1 MSSKLPFATYLYFLA
16 QSINLTTAVMS
27 VAMAAIVGASLTPSL
42 WLSTVPY
49 GFQFLCVML
58 MTVPASRLMKRI
70 GRKPAFLLAALPL
83 ALSGAAG
90 YLAVDRSSFALLIVA
105 HALLGSYIAF
115 ANFNRFAATDGLDAQ
130 LKPRAISLVV
140 AGGVLAALAGPLLAD
155 RLKDV
160 AGYAPFAL
168 CYAAFTGLA
177 LLSFLVH
184 LAVRE
189 APGAARLPAAGGGH
203 GGTDGH
209 DGAGGQAGANG
220 HEGANGYSGADGH
233 AGAAWRAVRRSPA
246 LGAAIA
252 VGALGY
258 GIMNLLMVQASLHMA
273 GLHMHFSAVGTA
285 IQWHVVAM
293 FAPSFFTGAIIGRL
307 GLRAV
312 IAGGIL
318 LLIAAS
324 VLNLLSDG
332 YAMLVTSLVVLG
344 LGWNFTYVGGS
355 ALLARVL
362 GEQPHAIE
370 VQGLND
376 LGLSVMATAG
386 AFLPALLLQ
395 GLGWAGTNLACIG
408 LCLALLACVH
418 RSLKRNPAMAPIS
431 WNAGSDPG
439 VSP

>member
-1 MSSKLPFATYLYFLA
+1 MTSKLPFATYLYFLA

-49 GFQFLCVML
+49 GFQFLLVML
-58 MTVPASRLMKRI
+58 MTVPASRLMSRI
-70 GRKPAFLLAALPL
+70 GRKPAFLLAAIPL
-83 ALSGAAG
+83 ALAGVAG
-90 YLAVDRSSFALLIVA
+90 YLAVEQESFALLIVS
-105 HALLGSYIAF
+105 HALLGTYIAF

-140 AGGVLAALAGPLLAD
+140 AGGVLAALTGPLLAD
-155 RLKDV
+155 SLKDA
-160 AGYAPFAL
+160 AGHAPFAL

-189 APGAARLPAAGGGH
+189 APGTGS
-203 GGTDGH
+203 
-209 DGAGGQAGANG
+209 QAVRG
-220 HEGANGYSGADGH
+220 GH
-233 AGAAWRAVRRSPA
+233 AGAAWGIVRRTPA
-246 LGAAIA
+246 LAAAIA

-258 GIMNLLMVQASLHMA
+258 GIMNLLMIQASLHMA

-293 FAPSFFTGAIIGRL
+293 FAPSFFTGSIIGRL
-307 GLRAV
+307 GLRTV
-312 IAGGIL
+312 VSGGIAL
-318 LLIAAS
+318 LAAS
-324 VLNLLSDG
+324 SILNLVSSD
-332 YAMLVTSLVVLG
+332 YVMLVASLVVLG

-355 ALLARVL
+355 ALLARIL
-362 GEQPHAIE
+362 GDQPHAIE

-395 GLGWAGTNLACIG
+395 GLGWTGTNLACIG
-408 LCLALLACVH
+408 LCLALLAYVH
-418 RSLKRNPAMAPIS
+418 RCLRHHPAAD
-431 WNAGSDPG
+431 ADPAAARA
-439 VSP
+439 

>member
-1 MSSKLPFATYLYFLA
+1 MSPKLPFRTYLYFLA
-16 QSINLTTAVMS
+16 QSINLTAAVMS
-27 VAMAAIVGASLTPSL
+27 VAMAAIVGATLTPSL

-49 GFQFLCVML
+49 GVQFLFMML
-58 MTVPASRLMKRI
+58 MTVPASRLMQRI
-70 GRKPAFLLAALPL
+70 GRKPAFLLATIPL

-90 YLAVDRSSFALLIVA
+90 FLAIGRSSFALLIA
-105 HALLGSYIAF
+105 SHALLGTYIAF
-115 ANFNRFAATDGLDAQ
+115 ANFNRFAATDGLDAR

-140 AGGVLAALAGPLLAD
+140 AGGVLAALTGPLLAD
-155 RLKDV
+155 RLKDA
-160 AGYAPFAL
+160 AGFAPFAL
-168 CYAAFTGLA
+168 CYAALTGLA

-189 APGAARLPAAGGGH
+189 APEAASPQAAGKRNT
-203 GGTDGH
+203 GT
-209 DGAGGQAGANG
+209 
-220 HEGANGYSGADGH
+220 
-233 AGAAWRAVRRSPA
+233 AWGIVRRTPA

-293 FAPSFFTGAIIGRL
+293 FAPSFFTGVIIGRL

-312 IAGGIL
+312 ISGGVV

-324 VLNLLSDG
+324 ALNLLSDD
-332 YAMLVTSLVVLG
+332 YLMLVASLVVLG

-362 GEQPHAIE
+362 GDQPHAIE
-370 VQGLND
+370 AQGLND

-408 LCLALLACVH
+408 LCLALLIYIH
-418 RSLKRNPAMAPIS
+418 RCLKHLPAAS
-431 WNAGSDPG
+431 ADPAAAQ
-439 VSP
+439 V

>member
-1 MSSKLPFATYLYFLA
+1 MTSKLPFATYLYFLA

-49 GFQFLCVML
+49 GFQFLLVML
-58 MTVPASRLMKRI
+58 MTVPASRLMSRI
-70 GRKPAFLLAALPL
+70 GRKPAFLLAAIPL
-83 ALSGAAG
+83 ALAGIAG
-90 YLAVDRSSFALLIVA
+90 YLAVEQESFALLIVS
-105 HALLGSYIAF
+105 HALLGTYIAF

-140 AGGVLAALAGPLLAD
+140 AGGVLAALTGPLLAD
-155 RLKDV
+155 SLKDA
-160 AGYAPFAL
+160 AGHAPFAL

-189 APGAARLPAAGGGH
+189 APGTGS
-203 GGTDGH
+203 
-209 DGAGGQAGANG
+209 QAVRG
-220 HEGANGYSGADGH
+220 GH
-233 AGAAWRAVRRSPA
+233 AGAAWGIVRRTPA
-246 LGAAIA
+246 LAAAIA

-258 GIMNLLMVQASLHMA
+258 GIMNLLMIQASLHMA

-293 FAPSFFTGAIIGRL
+293 FAPSFFTGSIIGRL
-307 GLRAV
+307 GLRTV
-312 IAGGIL
+312 VSGGIAL
-318 LLIAAS
+318 LAAAS
-324 VLNLLSDG
+324 ILNLVSSD
-332 YAMLVTSLVVLG
+332 YVMLVASLVVLG

-355 ALLARVL
+355 ALLARIL
-362 GEQPHAIE
+362 GDQPHAIE

-395 GLGWAGTNLACIG
+395 GLGWTGTNLACIG
-408 LCLALLACVH
+408 LCLALLAYVH
-418 RSLKRNPAMAPIS
+418 RCLRHHPAAD
-431 WNAGSDPG
+431 ADP
-439 VSP
+439 PAARA

>member
-1 MSSKLPFATYLYFLA
+1 MTPMLPFRTYLYFLA

-49 GFQFLCVML
+49 GFQFLFVML

-70 GRKPAFLLAALPL
+70 GRKPAFLLATLPL
-83 ALSGAAG
+83 ALSGVTG
-90 YLAVDRSSFALLIVA
+90 YFAVDRASFALLIVS
-105 HALLGSYIAF
+105 HALLGTYIAF

-130 LKPRAISLVV
+130 LKPKAISLVV
-140 AGGVLAALAGPLLAD
+140 AGGVLAALTGPLLAD
-155 RLKDV
+155 RLKDA

-168 CYAAFTGLA
+168 CYAAFIGLA

-184 LAVRE
+184 LSVKE
-189 APGAARLPAAGGGH
+189 SPDAARPQAAV
-203 GGTDGH
+203 
-209 DGAGGQAGANG
+209 A
-220 HEGANGYSGADGH
+220 GH
-233 AGAAWRAVRRSPA
+233 AGAAWDVIRRTPA
-246 LGAAIA
+246 LAAAIA

-258 GIMNLLMVQASLHMA
+258 GIMNLLMIQASLHMA
-273 GLHMHFSAVGTA
+273 GLHMHFSDVGTA

-307 GLRAV
+307 GLRTV

-324 VLNLLSDG
+324 ILNLLSND
-332 YAMLVTSLVVLG
+332 YFMLVASLVVLG

-355 ALLARVL
+355 ALLARIL

-395 GLGWAGTNLACIG
+395 GLGWTGTNLACIM
-408 LCLALLACVH
+408 LCLALLLYVH
-418 RSLKRNPAMAPIS
+418 RCLRNHPAADVES
-431 WNAGSDPG
+431 AAARA
-439 VSP
+439 

>member
-1 MSSKLPFATYLYFLA
+1 MSPKLPFRTYLYFLA
-16 QSINLTTAVMS
+16 QSINLTAAVMS
-27 VAMAAIVGASLTPSL
+27 VAMAAIVGATLTPSL

-49 GFQFLCVML
+49 GVQFLFMML
-58 MTVPASRLMKRI
+58 MTVPASRLMQRI
-70 GRKPAFLLAALPL
+70 GRKPAFLLATIPL

-90 YLAVDRSSFALLIVA
+90 FLAIGRSSFALLIA
-105 HALLGSYIAF
+105 SHALLGTYIAF

-140 AGGVLAALAGPLLAD
+140 AGGVLAALTGPLLAD
-155 RLKDV
+155 RLKDA
-160 AGYAPFAL
+160 AGFAPFAL
-168 CYAAFTGLA
+168 CYAALTGLA

-189 APGAARLPAAGGGH
+189 APEAAPPQAAGRRNT
-203 GGTDGH
+203 GT
-209 DGAGGQAGANG
+209 
-220 HEGANGYSGADGH
+220 
-233 AGAAWRAVRRSPA
+233 AWGIVRRTPA

-293 FAPSFFTGAIIGRL
+293 FAPSFFTGVIIGRL

-312 IAGGIL
+312 ISGGVV

-324 VLNLLSDG
+324 ALNLLSDD
-332 YAMLVTSLVVLG
+332 YLMLVASLVVLG

-362 GEQPHAIE
+362 GDQPHTIE
-370 VQGLND
+370 AQGLND

-408 LCLALLACVH
+408 LCLALLIYIH
-418 RSLKRNPAMAPIS
+418 RCLKHLPA
-431 WNAGSDPG
+431 AGADPAAAQ
-439 VSP
+439 V

>member
-1 MSSKLPFATYLYFLA
+1 MSPKLPFRTYLYFLA
-16 QSINLTTAVMS
+16 QSINLTAAVMS
-27 VAMAAIVGASLTPSL
+27 VAMAAIVGATLTPSL

-49 GFQFLCVML
+49 GVQFLFMML
-58 MTVPASRLMKRI
+58 MTVPASRLMQRI
-70 GRKPAFLLAALPL
+70 GRKPAFLLATIPL

-90 YLAVDRSSFALLIVA
+90 FLAIGRSSFALLIA
-105 HALLGSYIAF
+105 SHALLGTYIAF
-115 ANFNRFAATDGLDAQ
+115 ANFNRFAATDGLDAR

-140 AGGVLAALAGPLLAD
+140 AGGVLAALTGPLLAD
-155 RLKDV
+155 RLKDA
-160 AGYAPFAL
+160 AGFAPFAL
-168 CYAAFTGLA
+168 CYAALTGLA

-189 APGAARLPAAGGGH
+189 APEAASPQAAGRRNT
-203 GGTDGH
+203 GT
-209 DGAGGQAGANG
+209 
-220 HEGANGYSGADGH
+220 
-233 AGAAWRAVRRSPA
+233 AWGIVRRTPA

-293 FAPSFFTGAIIGRL
+293 FAPSFFTGVIIGRL

-312 IAGGIL
+312 ISGGVV

-324 VLNLLSDG
+324 ALNLLSDD
-332 YAMLVTSLVVLG
+332 YLMLVASLVVLG

-362 GEQPHAIE
+362 GDQPHAIE
-370 VQGLND
+370 AQGLND

-408 LCLALLACVH
+408 LCLALLIYIH
-418 RSLKRNPAMAPIS
+418 RCLKHLPA
-431 WNAGSDPG
+431 AGADPAAAQ
-439 VSP
+439 V

>member
-1 MSSKLPFATYLYFLA
+1 MSPKLPFRTYLYFLA
-16 QSINLTTAVMS
+16 QSINLTAAVMS
-27 VAMAAIVGASLTPSL
+27 VAMAAIVGATLTPSL

-49 GFQFLCVML
+49 GVQFLFMML
-58 MTVPASRLMKRI
+58 MTVPASRLMQRI
-70 GRKPAFLLAALPL
+70 GRKPAFLLATIPL

-90 YLAVDRSSFALLIVA
+90 FLAIGRSSFALLIA
-105 HALLGSYIAF
+105 SHALLGTYIAF
-115 ANFNRFAATDGLDAQ
+115 ANFNRFAATDGLDAR

-140 AGGVLAALAGPLLAD
+140 AGGVLAALTGPLLAD
-155 RLKDV
+155 RLKDT
-160 AGYAPFAL
+160 AGFAPFAL
-168 CYAAFTGLA
+168 CYAALTGLA

-189 APGAARLPAAGGGH
+189 APEAASPQAAGKRNT
-203 GGTDGH
+203 GT
-209 DGAGGQAGANG
+209 
-220 HEGANGYSGADGH
+220 
-233 AGAAWRAVRRSPA
+233 AWGIVRRTPA

-293 FAPSFFTGAIIGRL
+293 FAPSFFTGVIIGRL

-312 IAGGIL
+312 ISGGVV

-324 VLNLLSDG
+324 ALNLLSDD
-332 YAMLVTSLVVLG
+332 YLMLVASLVVLG

-362 GEQPHAIE
+362 GDQPHAIE
-370 VQGLND
+370 AQGLND

-408 LCLALLACVH
+408 LCLALLIYIH
-418 RSLKRNPAMAPIS
+418 RCLKHLPA
-431 WNAGSDPG
+431 AGADPAAAQ
-439 VSP
+439 V

>member
-1 MSSKLPFATYLYFLA
+1 MTSKLPFATYLYFLA

-49 GFQFLCVML
+49 GFQFLLVML
-58 MTVPASRLMKRI
+58 MTVPASRLMSRI
-70 GRKPAFLLAALPL
+70 GRKPAFLLAAIPL
-83 ALSGAAG
+83 ALAGIAG
-90 YLAVDRSSFALLIVA
+90 YLAVEQESFALLIVS
-105 HALLGSYIAF
+105 HALLGTYIAF

-140 AGGVLAALAGPLLAD
+140 AGGVLAALTGPLLAD
-155 RLKDV
+155 SLKDA
-160 AGYAPFAL
+160 AGHAPFAL

-189 APGAARLPAAGGGH
+189 APGTGS
-203 GGTDGH
+203 
-209 DGAGGQAGANG
+209 QAVRG
-220 HEGANGYSGADGH
+220 GH
-233 AGAAWRAVRRSPA
+233 AGAAWGIVRRTPA
-246 LGAAIA
+246 LAAAIA

-258 GIMNLLMVQASLHMA
+258 GIMNLLMIQASLHMA

-293 FAPSFFTGAIIGRL
+293 FAPSFFTGSIIGRL
-307 GLRAV
+307 GLRTV
-312 IAGGIL
+312 VSGGIAL
-318 LLIAAS
+318 LATAS
-324 VLNLLSDG
+324 ILNLVSSD
-332 YAMLVTSLVVLG
+332 YVMLVASLVVLG

-355 ALLARVL
+355 ALLARIL
-362 GEQPHAIE
+362 GDQPHAIE

-395 GLGWAGTNLACIG
+395 GLGWTGTNLACIG
-408 LCLALLACVH
+408 LCLALLAYVH
-418 RSLKRNPAMAPIS
+418 RCLRHHPAAD
-431 WNAGSDPG
+431 ADP
-439 VSP
+439 PAARA

>member
-1 MSSKLPFATYLYFLA
+1 MTSKLPFGTYLYFLA

-49 GFQFLCVML
+49 GFQFLSLML
-58 MTVPASRLMKRI
+58 MTVPASRLMARI
-70 GRKPAFLLAALPL
+70 GRKPAFLLATVPL
-83 ALSGAAG
+83 ALSGATG
-90 YLAVDRSSFALLIVA
+90 YLAVTRTSFMLLIVS
-105 HALLGSYIAF
+105 HALLGAYIAF
-115 ANFNRFAATDGLDAQ
+115 ANFNRFAATDGLDAR
-130 LKPRAISLVV
+130 LKPRALSLVV

-168 CYAAFTGLA
+168 CYAAFIGLA

-189 APGAARLPAAGGGH
+189 TPGAARPQAAAG
-203 GGTDGH
+203 
-209 DGAGGQAGANG
+209 
-220 HEGANGYSGADGH
+220 GH
-233 AGAAWRAVRRSPA
+233 AGAAWDIVRRTPA
-246 LGAAIA
+246 LAAAIA
-252 VGALGY
+252 VAALGY

-293 FAPSFFTGAIIGRL
+293 FAPSFFTGAIIARL
-307 GLRAV
+307 GIRTV
-312 IAGGIL
+312 ISGGIV

-324 VLNLLSDG
+324 VLNLLADG
-332 YAMLVTSLVVLG
+332 YAMLVASLVVLG
-344 LGWNFTYVGGS
+344 LGWNFTYVGGG

-362 GEQPHAIE
+362 GDQPHAIE
-370 VQGLND
+370 AQGLND

-395 GLGWAGTNLACIG
+395 GLGWAGTNVACIA
-408 LCLALLACVH
+408 LCLALLLYVH
-418 RSLKRNPAMAPIS
+418 RCLRHHPAADVES
-431 WNAGSDPG
+431 AAARA
-439 VSP
+439 

>member
-1 MSSKLPFATYLYFLA
+1 MSPKLPFRTYLYFLA
-16 QSINLTTAVMS
+16 QSINLTAAVMS
-27 VAMAAIVGASLTPSL
+27 VAMAAIVGATLTPSL

-49 GFQFLCVML
+49 GVQFLFMML
-58 MTVPASRLMKRI
+58 MTVPASRLMQRI
-70 GRKPAFLLAALPL
+70 GRKPAFLLATIPL

-90 YLAVDRSSFALLIVA
+90 FLAIGRSSFALLIA
-105 HALLGSYIAF
+105 SHALLGTYIAF
-115 ANFNRFAATDGLDAQ
+115 ANFNRFAATDGLDAR

-140 AGGVLAALAGPLLAD
+140 AGGVLAALTGPLLAD
-155 RLKDV
+155 RLKDA
-160 AGYAPFAL
+160 AGFAPFAL
-168 CYAAFTGLA
+168 CYAALTGLA

-189 APGAARLPAAGGGH
+189 APEAASPQAAGRRNT
-203 GGTDGH
+203 GT
-209 DGAGGQAGANG
+209 
-220 HEGANGYSGADGH
+220 
-233 AGAAWRAVRRSPA
+233 AWGIVRRTPA

-293 FAPSFFTGAIIGRL
+293 FAPSFFTGVIIGRL

-312 IAGGIL
+312 ISGGVV

-324 VLNLLSDG
+324 ALNLLSDD
-332 YAMLVTSLVVLG
+332 YLMLVASLVVLG

-362 GEQPHAIE
+362 GDQPHAIE
-370 VQGLND
+370 AQGLND

-408 LCLALLACVH
+408 LCLALLIYIH
-418 RSLKRNPAMAPIS
+418 RCLKHLPAAS
-431 WNAGSDPG
+431 ADPAAAQ
-439 VSP
+439 V

>member
-1 MSSKLPFATYLYFLA
+1 MSPKLPFRTYLYFLA
-16 QSINLTTAVMS
+16 QSINLTAAVMS
-27 VAMAAIVGASLTPSL
+27 VAMAAIVGATLTPSL

-49 GFQFLCVML
+49 GVQFLFMML
-58 MTVPASRLMKRI
+58 MTVPASRLMQRI
-70 GRKPAFLLAALPL
+70 GRKPAFLLATIPL

-90 YLAVDRSSFALLIVA
+90 FLAIGRSSFALLIA
-105 HALLGSYIAF
+105 SHALLGTYIAF
-115 ANFNRFAATDGLDAQ
+115 ANFNRFAATDGLDAR

-140 AGGVLAALAGPLLAD
+140 AGGVLAALTGPLLAD

-160 AGYAPFAL
+160 AGFAPFAL
-168 CYAAFTGLA
+168 CYAALTGLA

-189 APGAARLPAAGGGH
+189 APEAASPQAAGRRNT
-203 GGTDGH
+203 GT
-209 DGAGGQAGANG
+209 
-220 HEGANGYSGADGH
+220 
-233 AGAAWRAVRRSPA
+233 AWGIVRRTPA

-293 FAPSFFTGAIIGRL
+293 FAPSFFTGVIIGRL

-312 IAGGIL
+312 ISGGVV

-324 VLNLLSDG
+324 ALNLLSDD
-332 YAMLVTSLVVLG
+332 YLMLVASLVVLG

-362 GEQPHAIE
+362 GDQPHAIE
-370 VQGLND
+370 AQGLND

-408 LCLALLACVH
+408 LCLALLIYIH
-418 RSLKRNPAMAPIS
+418 RCLKHLPA
-431 WNAGSDPG
+431 AGADPAAAQ
-439 VSP
+439 V

>member
-1 MSSKLPFATYLYFLA
+1 MTSKLPFATYLYFLA

-49 GFQFLCVML
+49 GFQFLLVML
-58 MTVPASRLMKRI
+58 MTVPASRLMSRI
-70 GRKPAFLLAALPL
+70 GRKPAFLLAAIPL
-83 ALSGAAG
+83 ALAGVAG
-90 YLAVDRSSFALLIVA
+90 YLAVEQESFALLIVS
-105 HALLGSYIAF
+105 HALLGTYIAF

-140 AGGVLAALAGPLLAD
+140 AGGVLAALTGPLLAD
-155 RLKDV
+155 SLKDA
-160 AGYAPFAL
+160 AGHAPFAL

-189 APGAARLPAAGGGH
+189 APGTGS
-203 GGTDGH
+203 
-209 DGAGGQAGANG
+209 QAVRG
-220 HEGANGYSGADGH
+220 GH
-233 AGAAWRAVRRSPA
+233 AGAAWGIVRRTPA
-246 LGAAIA
+246 LAAAIA

-258 GIMNLLMVQASLHMA
+258 GIMNLLMIQASLHMA

-293 FAPSFFTGAIIGRL
+293 FAPSFFTGSIIGRL
-307 GLRAV
+307 GLRTV
-312 IAGGIL
+312 VSGGIAL
-318 LLIAAS
+318 LATAS
-324 VLNLLSDG
+324 ILNLVSSD
-332 YAMLVTSLVVLG
+332 YVMLVASLVVLG

-355 ALLARVL
+355 ALLARIL
-362 GEQPHAIE
+362 GDQPHAIE

-395 GLGWAGTNLACIG
+395 GLGWTGTNLACIG
-408 LCLALLACVH
+408 LCLALLAYVH
-418 RSLKRNPAMAPIS
+418 RCLRHHPAAD
-431 WNAGSDPG
+431 ADP
-439 VSP
+439 PAARA